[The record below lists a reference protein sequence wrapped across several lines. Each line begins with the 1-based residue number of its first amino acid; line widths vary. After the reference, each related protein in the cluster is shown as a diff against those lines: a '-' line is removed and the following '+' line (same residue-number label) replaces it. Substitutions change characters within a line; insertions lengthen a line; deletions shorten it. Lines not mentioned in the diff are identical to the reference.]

1 MKIKHITIRNNPILW
16 NIDLDF
22 MKRDWNVSDTI
33 VFVWENGSWK
43 STLLNIIYNFCNFE
57 GHFLSENESRTFT
70 IELQHPEFWKWEYTI
85 KMDLNINNTNR
96 VNSWLN
102 NVEIYK
108 WEQKIQTPDFTRPQN
123 LRKYMIWVLL
133 DTSINFNTQTI
144 NSVTNLDTDS
154 NIERSIR
161 TSTNTAQDTKQLFVD
176 IINKDWLDLTTRVE
190 ENEWVV
196 PPKEVQHIRLNRFKK
211 AFNYMFHDEWLEFL
225 GSDSSTL
232 TPIFRKNWWQNI
244 LIDNL
249 SSWEKQIAYRWWF
262 LLKDRNSLSD
272 SVILIDE
279 PEISMHPL
287 WQEKILNF
295 YKNLFYYEDQV
306 IVSQIFVTTHSP
318 YLLQSIDNEKD
329 SIFIFPWWEKVDSI
343 KKYIWD
349 RPSLWI
355 INYRA
360 FNLPT
365 IELFNELYWYIRAK
379 TDVRN
384 EGELENYFVEHWIE
398 KEKQRPYRW
407 DFKDCTLRTFI
418 RNKIHHPEIEAA
430 GSLNYTSIEFKE
442 SIDWMIEFIERNGL

>member
-1 MKIKHITIRNNPILW
+1 MKIKHITIKNNPILW

-22 MKRDWNVSDTI
+22 VKSDWSVSDTI
-33 VFVWENGSWK
+33 LFVGENGSWK

-57 GHFLSENESRTFT
+57 DPQLSGKESRTF
-70 IELQHPEFWKWEYTI
+70 IVELLHPELWKWEYKITV
-85 KMDLNINNTNR
+85 DLNIRNNYR
-96 VNSWLN
+96 ASWWYN
-102 NVEIYK
+102 NLEIYK
-108 WEQKIQTPDFTRPQN
+108 WEQKVETPAFVKTQE
-123 LRKYMIWVLL
+123 LKKFMIWVFL

-144 NSVTNLDTDS
+144 NSVTNLDTDA

-161 TSTNTAQDTKQLFVD
+161 TSSNTAQDTKQLFVD

-190 ENEWVV
+190 ENDWVA
-196 PPKEVQHIRLNRFKK
+196 PPKEVQHIRLDRFKK
-211 AFNYMFHDEWLEFL
+211 AFNYMFHDEWLEFS
-225 GSDSSTL
+225 GSDWL
-232 TPIFRKNWWQNI
+232 TPVFKKNWWQKI

-272 SVILIDE
+272 SIILIDE

-295 YKNLFYYEDQV
+295 YKNLFKYEDQT

-318 YLLQSIDNEKD
+318 YLLQAIDNEKD
-329 SIFIFPWWEKVDSI
+329 SIFIFPCWERVDSI

-365 IELFNELYWYIRAK
+365 IELFNELYWYIWAK
-379 TDVRN
+379 RN
-384 EGELENYFVEHWIE
+384 VKNEWDLEDYLVVNGI
-398 KEKQRPYRW
+398 KKDKKRPDRW
-407 DFKDCTLRTFI
+407 GLKDCTLWTFI

-430 GSLNYTSIEFKE
+430 RSLDYTPIEFKK